1 MKSRTL
7 LNPRLLTL
15 LVAIALLVSLA
26 ASAGPAQAAPKKCP
40 KGKTAWKLDGRA
52 GCVPRAKLGAGKA
65 PAASAM
71 ARTWL
76 ANAARPALGS
86 RTRLA
91 PSLRR
96 AVPRAGRALAKGV
109 ARVGAARSSARV
121 AQRGPVVERHEGVVG
136 RLELG
141 DGAFVEGRIRARVY
155 EDDSK
160 EFDAEIEMQ
169 DGKGN
174 TLRYAPKLDDLVQT
188 KPVGCPT
195 AAGVVTVAETA
206 EMAGTVVRLRKGR
219 VRGAKTVRDG
229 WRIDARG
236 QVGTDARLRSVA
248 ADVTMT
254 MKVFERGLQQQTTL
268 SAAVSLSREGAPVL
282 KGTPTVSV
290 SVKAA
295 GATRAEE
302 REYETTMAR
311 VLAGAPEIAAALSSM
326 GVRARSD
333 LLEAERGWY
342 DLPNDCAQLAW
353 TPETGGELAVDETR
367 RVTGQVIARRDGGVA
382 TGSISVGQVSPGR
395 LIPIAPAFSP
405 SAPASFI
412 AAGGVP
418 DPSGNSVYAQA
429 VATST
434 AGRAQ
439 RVWSARGKPV
449 SLPQAFRGTVAATS
463 TTTGMKR
470 EFSGSAGFARTS
482 IVRGP
487 DGSLTAWYELT
498 SASLGQAK
506 QILGAFE
513 GCRYEANGS
522 GGYVDSGDLELRVL
536 PGGEVVYALLYDLK
550 VDSSYVPTDC
560 PPDSGD
566 PFAGEIAAFLDTRR
580 PGPVESQLRPAGD
593 GYRLEAAGVSDVTA
607 EAGIATTASWSLMP
621 E

>member
-1 MKSRTL
+1 M
-7 LNPRLLTL
+7 L
-15 LVAIALLVSLA
+15 LVAAALLMSLA
-26 ASAGPAQAAPKKCP
+26 ATTAPAQAAPKKCA

-52 GCVPRAKLGAGKA
+52 GCVARVKLGAGKA
-65 PAASAM
+65 PAASAI
-71 ARTWL
+71 AQTWL
-76 ANAARPALGS
+76 ANASRPALGS
-86 RTRLA
+86 RLRLA
-91 PSLRR
+91 PALRR
-96 AVPRAGRALAKGV
+96 AVPRVGRRLAKSV
-109 ARVGAARSSARV
+109 ARVGAARSSARI
-121 AQRGPVVERHEGVVG
+121 AQRGPVLERHEGVVG

-141 DGAFVEGRIRARVY
+141 DGAFAEGRIRARVY

-174 TLRYAPKLDDLVQT
+174 TVRYSPKLDDLVQT

-195 AAGVVTVAETA
+195 AAGLVTVEETA
-206 EMAGTVVRLRKGR
+206 EMAGTVVRLRGGR
-219 VRGAKTVRDG
+219 VRAAKTVSDG

-248 ADVTMT
+248 ANVTMT
-254 MKVFERGLQQQTTL
+254 MKSFERGLQQQTTL
-268 SAAVSLSREGAPVL
+268 SASMSLSRTGTPVL
-282 KGTPTVSV
+282 KGTPTVNV

-295 GATRAEE
+295 SATRAEE

-311 VLAGAPEIAAALSSM
+311 VLAGAPEIAAALGSM
-326 GVRARSD
+326 GERARKD
-333 LLEAERGWY
+333 LLEAERRWY
-342 DLPNDCAQLAW
+342 DLPNDCAQIAW
-353 TPETGGELAVDETR
+353 TPDTGVELGVDETR

-382 TGSISVGQVSPGR
+382 TGRIAVGQVSPGR
-395 LIPIAPAFSP
+395 LIPITPAFSP
-405 SAPASFI
+405 GAPASFI
-412 AAGGVP
+412 AAGGEP
-418 DPSGNSVYAQA
+418 DPSGYSVYAQA
-429 VATST
+429 IATST

-439 RVWSARGKPV
+439 RPWSAQGKPV
-449 SLPQAFRGTVAATS
+449 SLPQAFHGTVAATS
-463 TTTGMKR
+463 TTAGMKR
-470 EFSGSAGFARTS
+470 EFSGNASFTRTS
-482 IVRGP
+482 VVRGP

-566 PFAGEIAAFLDTRR
+566 PFDGEIAAFLNTRR
-580 PGPVESQLRPAGD
+580 PGPAESQLRPAGA
-593 GYRLEAAGVSDVTA
+593 GYRLEAAAVGDVTA
-607 EAGIATTASWSLMP
+607 EAGMTTTASWTLAP